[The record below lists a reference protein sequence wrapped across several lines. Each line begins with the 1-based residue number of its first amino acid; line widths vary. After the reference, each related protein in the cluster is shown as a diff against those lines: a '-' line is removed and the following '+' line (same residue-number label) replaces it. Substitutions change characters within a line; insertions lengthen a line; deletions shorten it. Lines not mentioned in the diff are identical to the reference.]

1 MRYSTPIRLY
11 KYLQYYWAGANAK
24 GHGVHS
30 PFVFQFIQDLLNA
43 TSSLEAIT
51 YKVPVVQKILLEIEA
66 ASASSIVPK
75 IKLVIARILQRAAP
89 SNIFVTGALKQ
100 FKEAES
106 IKAIEFAAIDQSVE
120 SEESIESVDFVFIG
134 EGQSYQA
141 LLETANCLIDKMHSN
156 SWMILHGIHE
166 DASMEA
172 AWKVLKKH
180 AKIRLTIDLF
190 AIGILFC
197 RKEQKEQEH
206 FIIRY

>member
-51 YKVPVVQKILLEIEA
+51 YKAPAVQKILLEIEA

-89 SNIFVTGALKQ
+89 SNIFVTGEMKQ

-106 IKAIEFAAIDQSVE
+106 IKSLE
-120 SEESIESVDFVFIG
+120 SDESMESVDFAFIG
-134 EGQSYQA
+134 EGQSYHA
-141 LLETANCLIDKMHSN
+141 LLETANCLINKMHSN

-180 AKIRLTIDLF
+180 AKVRLTIDLF
-190 AIGILFC
+190 TIGIVFC